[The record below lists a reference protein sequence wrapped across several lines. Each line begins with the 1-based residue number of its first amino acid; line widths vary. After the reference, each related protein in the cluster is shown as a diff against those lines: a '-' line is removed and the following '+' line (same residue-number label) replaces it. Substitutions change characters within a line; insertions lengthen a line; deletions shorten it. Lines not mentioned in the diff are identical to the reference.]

1 MACDPTSTDATADM
15 DISSS
20 TTTRALPTTEV
31 TASFASES
39 ETGNFDDQGHPS
51 STRSVLQQEAY
62 EIDEPCMTH
71 DTTSPSSTRSSKQV
85 RFGDPLV
92 TAVWEAVADYDRRSI
107 VVDLSRTPFA
117 LFRKDALLMAK
128 PPAMAATSLP
138 AKAVP
143 TEPSISPESDTAVYE
158 KAAKPRDC
166 EMLPATAAARVLG
179 RGIESLPD
187 QRSNRRHAAELSSW
201 DPEESDSS
209 AVTDSETDVDHSDTD
224 SNPCSETSSVKP
236 AFFGVWKRTHT
247 EGYETL
253 LRTQGVPE
261 RKLAQVA
268 RKHPIHIIDHDDQ
281 YFRVIIKNGL
291 SKVDNTFFIGDEP
304 RQVSILVFEI
314 PPFYPVH
321 HCTVLVL

>member
-15 DISSS
+15 DISS

-31 TASFASES
+31 TASSAGKS
-39 ETGNFDDQGHPS
+39 ETGNVYDQAHPS
-51 STRSVLQQEAY
+51 LTGSVSQQEAY

-71 DTTSPSSTRSSKQV
+71 GTTWPSSMRCSKRV
-85 RFGDPLV
+85 RFGAPFV

-117 LFRKDALLMAK
+117 LFRKDALLMAR

-138 AKAVP
+138 AKVVP
-143 TEPSISPESDTAVYE
+143 AEPSISPQSDTAVYE
-158 KAAKPRDC
+158 RTAKPRDC

-187 QRSNRRHAAELSSW
+187 QRSYRRHAAELSSW

-209 AVTDSETDVDHSDTD
+209 AVTDTETDVDHSDTD

-236 AFFGVWKRTHT
+236 AFFGIWKRTHS

-261 RKLAQVA
+261 RKVAQVA
-268 RKHPIHIIDHDDQ
+268 KKHPIHIIDHDDQ
-281 YFRVIIKNGL
+281 YFRVIINNGL
-291 SKVDNTFFIGDEP
+291 SKMDNTFFIGDEP
-304 RQVSILVFEI
+304 RQVSILVSKI
-314 PPFYPVH
+314 PPSIP
-321 HCTVLVL
+321 CITVQHW